1 MHDPLL
7 SYPMSNATDEFGLRM
22 EPTGIVR
29 LRWIPGLR
37 ITGSLAAAAM
47 AAVDQLNDGC
57 SRPLLVEMHGTET
70 PTREA
75 RRRFSER
82 CSATRIALLGAS
94 AVDRVRASLA
104 PEPGRVGYPV
114 PTRFFTSETTAVEWL
129 LEAPSP
135 VSGSAPDR

>member
-1 MHDPLL
+1 
-7 SYPMSNATDEFGLRM
+7 MSNVTDEFGLQM
-22 EPTGIVR
+22 EATGIVR

-37 ITGSLAAAAM
+37 ITGSLAAEAM
-47 AAVDQLNDGC
+47 AAVDQLNAGC

-129 LEAPSP
+129 LEASSP
-135 VSGSAPDR
+135 ASGSAPDR

>member
-1 MHDPLL
+1 VYDRLR

-22 EPTGIVR
+22 EATGIVR

-57 SRPLLVEMHGTET
+57 SRPLLVEMHGTDT

-75 RRRFSER
+75 RKRFSER

-114 PTRFFTSETTAVEWL
+114 PTRFFTSETTAVAWL
-129 LEAPSP
+129 LECPNP

>member
-1 MHDPLL
+1 
-7 SYPMSNATDEFGLRM
+7 MSSATNEFGLQM
-22 EPTGIVR
+22 ETTGIVP
-29 LRWIPGLR
+29 LRWSPGLR
-37 ITGSLAAAAM
+37 ITGSLAAEAM
-47 AAVDQLNDGC
+47 AAVDQLNAGC

-129 LEAPSP
+129 LEASSP
-135 VSGSAPDR
+135 ASGSAPDR

>member
-1 MHDPLL
+1 VHDPLL

-29 LRWIPGLR
+29 LRWVPGLR

-57 SRPLLVEMHGTET
+57 SRPLLVEMHGTDT
-70 PTREA
+70 LTREA
-75 RRRFSER
+75 RKRFSER

-114 PTRFFTSETTAVEWL
+114 PTRFFTSESTAVEWL

>member
-1 MHDPLL
+1 
-7 SYPMSNATDEFGLRM
+7 MSNVTDEFGLQM
-22 EPTGIVR
+22 EATGIVR

-37 ITGSLAAAAM
+37 ITGSLAAEAM
-47 AAVDQLNDGC
+47 AAVDQLNAGC

-82 CSATRIALLGAS
+82 CSATRVALLGAS

-104 PEPGRVGYPV
+104 PEPGRLGYPV

-129 LEAPSP
+129 LEASSP
-135 VSGSAPDR
+135 ASGSAPDR

>member
-1 MHDPLL
+1 
-7 SYPMSNATDEFGLRM
+7 MSNATDQFGLHM
-22 EPTGIVR
+22 EATGIVR

-37 ITGSLAAAAM
+37 ITGSLAAEAM
-47 AAVDQLNDGC
+47 AAVDQLNAGC

-129 LEAPSP
+129 LEASSP
-135 VSGSAPDR
+135 ASGSAPDR

>member
-1 MHDPLL
+1 
-7 SYPMSNATDEFGLRM
+7 MSNVTDEFGLQM
-22 EPTGIVR
+22 EATGIVR

-47 AAVDQLNDGC
+47 AAVDQLNAGC

-82 CSATRIALLGAS
+82 CSATRVALLGAS

-129 LEAPSP
+129 LEASSP
-135 VSGSAPDR
+135 ASGSAPDR

>member
-1 MHDPLL
+1 
-7 SYPMSNATDEFGLRM
+7 MSNVTDEFGLQM
-22 EPTGIVR
+22 EATGIVR

-37 ITGSLAAAAM
+37 ITGALAAAAM
-47 AAVDQLNDGC
+47 AAVDQLNAGC

-82 CSATRIALLGAS
+82 CSATRVALLGAS

-104 PEPGRVGYPV
+104 PEPGRLGYPV

-129 LEAPSP
+129 LEASSP
-135 VSGSAPDR
+135 ASGSAPDR

>member
-1 MHDPLL
+1 
-7 SYPMSNATDEFGLRM
+7 MSNATDQFGLHM
-22 EPTGIVR
+22 EATGIVR

-47 AAVDQLNDGC
+47 AAVDQLNAGC

-129 LEAPSP
+129 LEASSP
-135 VSGSAPDR
+135 ASGSAPDR

>member
-1 MHDPLL
+1 
-7 SYPMSNATDEFGLRM
+7 MSNVTDEFGLQM
-22 EPTGIVR
+22 EATGIVR

-47 AAVDQLNDGC
+47 AAVDQLNAGC
-57 SRPLLVEMHGTET
+57 RRPLLVEMHGTET

-129 LEAPSP
+129 LEASSP
-135 VSGSAPDR
+135 ASGYAPDR

>member
-1 MHDPLL
+1 VHDPLL

-82 CSATRIALLGAS
+82 CTATRIALLGAS

-114 PTRFFTSETTAVEWL
+114 PTRFFTSETTAVAWL

-135 VSGSAPDR
+135 ASGSAPDR

>member
-1 MHDPLL
+1 
-7 SYPMSNATDEFGLRM
+7 MSNAMGEFGLQRVA
-22 EPTGIVR
+22 TGIVR

-47 AAVDQLNDGC
+47 AAVDQLNAGC

-82 CSATRIALLGAS
+82 CSATRIALLGVS

-129 LEAPSP
+129 LEASSP
-135 VSGSAPDR
+135 ASGSAPDR

>member
-1 MHDPLL
+1 VHDPLL

-75 RRRFSER
+75 RKRFSER
-82 CSATRIALLGAS
+82 CTATRIALLGAS

-114 PTRFFTSETTAVEWL
+114 PTRFFTSETTAVAWL

-135 VSGSAPDR
+135 ASGSAPDR

>member
-7 SYPMSNATDEFGLRM
+7 SYPMSNATDEFGLLM

>member
-1 MHDPLL
+1 
-7 SYPMSNATDEFGLRM
+7 MSNVTDEFGLQM
-22 EPTGIVR
+22 EATGIVR

-37 ITGSLAAAAM
+37 ITGALAAAAM
-47 AAVDQLNDGC
+47 AAVDQLNAGC

-82 CSATRIALLGAS
+82 CSATRVALLGAS

-129 LEAPSP
+129 LEAASP
-135 VSGSAPDR
+135 ASGSAPDR

>member
-1 MHDPLL
+1 
-7 SYPMSNATDEFGLRM
+7 MSNVTDEFGLQM
-22 EPTGIVR
+22 EATGIVR

-47 AAVDQLNDGC
+47 AAVDQLNAGC

-129 LEAPSP
+129 LEAASP
-135 VSGSAPDR
+135 ASGSGPDR

>member
-1 MHDPLL
+1 
-7 SYPMSNATDEFGLRM
+7 MSSATNEFGLQM
-22 EPTGIVR
+22 ETTGIVR

-37 ITGSLAAAAM
+37 ITGSLAAEAM
-47 AAVDQLNDGC
+47 AAVDQLNAGC

-82 CSATRIALLGAS
+82 CSATRVALLGAS

-104 PEPGRVGYPV
+104 HEPGRVGYPV

-129 LEAPSP
+129 LEAASP
-135 VSGSAPDR
+135 ASDSAPDR

>member
-1 MHDPLL
+1 
-7 SYPMSNATDEFGLRM
+7 MSSATNEFGLQM
-22 EPTGIVR
+22 ETTGIVR

-37 ITGSLAAAAM
+37 ITGSLAAEAM
-47 AAVDQLNDGC
+47 AAVDQLNAGC

-82 CSATRIALLGAS
+82 CSATRVALLGAS

-129 LEAPSP
+129 LEASSP
-135 VSGSAPDR
+135 ASGSAPGR